1 MAGDRRCAR
10 LLSAAFAILIL
21 LSACSAQPEPEV
33 EETAAPETGETDWVY
48 VPEFTRL
55 ADWAGCFALAG
66 ERLYFDGVE
75 TLASG
80 QETGGAVTRHIL
92 RSAPALGG
100 EVSDLASFEAA
111 PTPEGASV
119 SGGISCMCALP
130 DGGFAAVER
139 AFFSMPEP
147 MEETSGA
154 TSSDLAAGF
163 ESAESHIL
171 HIFDAAGES
180 RAVKDI
186 TGLLGGEG
194 VEACAADAAGYIY
207 LLTSGGGALVLD
219 RGGGF
224 VSRSAGEG
232 GFSGLVRLG
241 EKVCALLN
249 TQEGIS
255 LLPIDPVGAAAG
267 KEELLLPASAQEP
280 YPGTEHAL
288 LWSDG
293 ERLLGL
299 APGEEEPEE
308 LLYFSDAGLDG
319 DMLAAA
325 FQEEGGDILCLAW
338 ESDGTW
344 LVRLE
349 KTAAS
354 QAPVKTRLTLAGLDI
369 DYGIRRAV
377 LDFNRRD
384 GGSVIELR
392 DYAGEGEEAF
402 LAEMAAGKL
411 PDILCTDSLPADSLA
426 DKGLLRDLAP
436 YIEGDAALGGFDALV
451 TPYFDALRRDGA
463 LYEVSEG
470 FCLRCCMAPAEL
482 EGRSLDLATL
492 RELAEG
498 LPEVCTLLGPEVTAA
513 SLFRELCM
521 ANLERYAD
529 AGSGVCRFTTQ
540 EFISLLKFC
549 GGFPREAAQEKSAA
563 PHGIMEAGAQ
573 LIASTSFDRQL
584 LDYVGNKAAM
594 GGEICLPGVLGGDG
608 SAAFVKE
615 PGLAISASC
624 KAPEAA
630 WSFVRTLLTEEYQA
644 GARSGLCL
652 PSNRAVL
659 EALLEARSLGE
670 GWSEQHYLIPGQGTQ
685 SYAPGSVGGESFT
698 REDAQLLL
706 AAIDGAKGLYGTQD
720 EELLG
725 IVNEE
730 AGRFFAGDCTA
741 EQCAAVIQD
750 RVSIYINERR

>member
-1 MAGDRRCAR
+1 M
-10 LLSAAFAILIL
+10 
-21 LSACSAQPEPEV
+21 
-33 EETAAPETGETDWVY
+33 
-48 VPEFTRL
+48 
-55 ADWAGCFALAG
+55 
-66 ERLYFDGVE
+66 
-75 TLASG
+75 
-80 QETGGAVTRHIL
+80 
-92 RSAPALGG
+92 
-100 EVSDLASFEAA
+100 
-111 PTPEGASV
+111 
-119 SGGISCMCALP
+119 
-130 DGGFAAVER
+130 
-139 AFFSMPEP
+139 
-147 MEETSGA
+147 
-154 TSSDLAAGF
+154 
-163 ESAESHIL
+163 
-171 HIFDAAGES
+171 
-180 RAVKDI
+180 
-186 TGLLGGEG
+186 
-194 VEACAADAAGYIY
+194 
-207 LLTSGGGALVLD
+207 
-219 RGGGF
+219 
-224 VSRSAGEG
+224 
-232 GFSGLVRLG
+232 
-241 EKVCALLN
+241 
-249 TQEGIS
+249 
-255 LLPIDPVGAAAG
+255 
-267 KEELLLPASAQEP
+267 
-280 YPGTEHAL
+280 
-288 LWSDG
+288 
-293 ERLLGL
+293 
-299 APGEEEPEE
+299 
-308 LLYFSDAGLDG
+308 
-319 DMLAAA
+319 
-325 FQEEGGDILCLAW
+325 
-338 ESDGTW
+338 
-344 LVRLE
+344 
-349 KTAAS
+349 
-354 QAPVKTRLTLAGLDI
+354 
-369 DYGIRRAV
+369 
-377 LDFNRRD
+377 
-384 GGSVIELR
+384 
-392 DYAGEGEEAF
+392 
-402 LAEMAAGKL
+402 
-411 PDILCTDSLPADSLA
+411 
-426 DKGLLRDLAP
+426 
-436 YIEGDAALGGFDALV
+436 

-482 EGRSLDLATL
+482 SGRSLDLATL

-498 LPEVCTLLGPEVTAA
+498 LPEGCTLLGPEVTAA
-513 SLFRELCM
+513 SLFRVLCM

-670 GWSEQHYLIPGQGTQ
+670 GWSEQHCLIPGQGTQ
-685 SYAPGSVGGESFT
+685 SYAPDSVGGESFT

-706 AAIDGAKGLYGTQD
+706 AAIDGAKGLYGAQD

>member
-1 MAGDRRCAR
+1 
-10 LLSAAFAILIL
+10 
-21 LSACSAQPEPEV
+21 
-33 EETAAPETGETDWVY
+33 
-48 VPEFTRL
+48 
-55 ADWAGCFALAG
+55 
-66 ERLYFDGVE
+66 
-75 TLASG
+75 
-80 QETGGAVTRHIL
+80 
-92 RSAPALGG
+92 
-100 EVSDLASFEAA
+100 
-111 PTPEGASV
+111 
-119 SGGISCMCALP
+119 
-130 DGGFAAVER
+130 
-139 AFFSMPEP
+139 
-147 MEETSGA
+147 
-154 TSSDLAAGF
+154 
-163 ESAESHIL
+163 
-171 HIFDAAGES
+171 
-180 RAVKDI
+180 
-186 TGLLGGEG
+186 
-194 VEACAADAAGYIY
+194 
-207 LLTSGGGALVLD
+207 
-219 RGGGF
+219 
-224 VSRSAGEG
+224 
-232 GFSGLVRLG
+232 
-241 EKVCALLN
+241 
-249 TQEGIS
+249 
-255 LLPIDPVGAAAG
+255 
-267 KEELLLPASAQEP
+267 
-280 YPGTEHAL
+280 
-288 LWSDG
+288 
-293 ERLLGL
+293 
-299 APGEEEPEE
+299 
-308 LLYFSDAGLDG
+308 
-319 DMLAAA
+319 MLAAV

-402 LAEMAAGKL
+402 LAELAAGKL

-498 LPEVCTLLGPEVTAA
+498 LPEGCTLLGPEVTAA

-706 AAIDGAKGLYGTQD
+706 AAIDGAKGLYGAQD

>member
-1 MAGDRRCAR
+1 M
-10 LLSAAFAILIL
+10 
-21 LSACSAQPEPEV
+21 
-33 EETAAPETGETDWVY
+33 
-48 VPEFTRL
+48 
-55 ADWAGCFALAG
+55 
-66 ERLYFDGVE
+66 
-75 TLASG
+75 
-80 QETGGAVTRHIL
+80 
-92 RSAPALGG
+92 
-100 EVSDLASFEAA
+100 
-111 PTPEGASV
+111 
-119 SGGISCMCALP
+119 
-130 DGGFAAVER
+130 
-139 AFFSMPEP
+139 
-147 MEETSGA
+147 
-154 TSSDLAAGF
+154 
-163 ESAESHIL
+163 
-171 HIFDAAGES
+171 
-180 RAVKDI
+180 
-186 TGLLGGEG
+186 
-194 VEACAADAAGYIY
+194 
-207 LLTSGGGALVLD
+207 
-219 RGGGF
+219 
-224 VSRSAGEG
+224 
-232 GFSGLVRLG
+232 
-241 EKVCALLN
+241 
-249 TQEGIS
+249 
-255 LLPIDPVGAAAG
+255 
-267 KEELLLPASAQEP
+267 
-280 YPGTEHAL
+280 
-288 LWSDG
+288 
-293 ERLLGL
+293 
-299 APGEEEPEE
+299 
-308 LLYFSDAGLDG
+308 
-319 DMLAAA
+319 
-325 FQEEGGDILCLAW
+325 
-338 ESDGTW
+338 
-344 LVRLE
+344 
-349 KTAAS
+349 
-354 QAPVKTRLTLAGLDI
+354 
-369 DYGIRRAV
+369 
-377 LDFNRRD
+377 
-384 GGSVIELR
+384 
-392 DYAGEGEEAF
+392 
-402 LAEMAAGKL
+402 
-411 PDILCTDSLPADSLA
+411 PADSLA

-482 EGRSLDLATL
+482 DGRSLDLATL

-498 LPEVCTLLGPEVTAA
+498 LPEGCTLLGPEVTAA

-706 AAIDGAKGLYGTQD
+706 AAIDGAKGLYGAQD

-750 RVSIYINERR
+750 RASIYINERR

>member
-55 ADWAGCFALAG
+55 AGWAGCFALAG

-80 QETGGAVTRHIL
+80 QETGGAVTRPIL

-111 PTPEGASV
+111 PTPESASV

-147 MEETSGA
+147 MEETPGA

-186 TGLLGGEG
+186 TELLGGEG

-319 DMLAAA
+319 DMLAAV
-325 FQEEGGDILCLAW
+325 FQE
-338 ESDGTW
+338 
-344 LVRLE
+344 
-349 KTAAS
+349 
-354 QAPVKTRLTLAGLDI
+354 
-369 DYGIRRAV
+369 
-377 LDFNRRD
+377 
-384 GGSVIELR
+384 
-392 DYAGEGEEAF
+392 
-402 LAEMAAGKL
+402 
-411 PDILCTDSLPADSLA
+411 
-426 DKGLLRDLAP
+426 
-436 YIEGDAALGGFDALV
+436 
-451 TPYFDALRRDGA
+451 
-463 LYEVSEG
+463 
-470 FCLRCCMAPAEL
+470 
-482 EGRSLDLATL
+482 
-492 RELAEG
+492 
-498 LPEVCTLLGPEVTAA
+498 
-513 SLFRELCM
+513 
-521 ANLERYAD
+521 
-529 AGSGVCRFTTQ
+529 
-540 EFISLLKFC
+540 
-549 GGFPREAAQEKSAA
+549 
-563 PHGIMEAGAQ
+563 
-573 LIASTSFDRQL
+573 
-584 LDYVGNKAAM
+584 
-594 GGEICLPGVLGGDG
+594 
-608 SAAFVKE
+608 
-615 PGLAISASC
+615 
-624 KAPEAA
+624 
-630 WSFVRTLLTEEYQA
+630 
-644 GARSGLCL
+644 
-652 PSNRAVL
+652 
-659 EALLEARSLGE
+659 E
-670 GWSEQHYLIPGQGTQ
+670 GWSEQHCLIPGQGTQ
-685 SYAPGSVGGESFT
+685 SYDPDSVGGESFT
-698 REDAQLLL
+698 HADAQLLL
-706 AAIDGAKGLYGTQD
+706 AAIDGAKGLYGAQD

-750 RVSIYINERR
+750 RASIYINERR

>member
-80 QETGGAVTRHIL
+80 QETGGAVTRPIL
-92 RSAPALGG
+92 RSASALGG

-171 HIFDAAGES
+171 HIFAAAGES

-186 TGLLGGEG
+186 TELLGGEG

-319 DMLAAA
+319 DMLAAV

-384 GGSVIELR
+384 G
-392 DYAGEGEEAF
+392 
-402 LAEMAAGKL
+402 
-411 PDILCTDSLPADSLA
+411 
-426 DKGLLRDLAP
+426 
-436 YIEGDAALGGFDALV
+436 
-451 TPYFDALRRDGA
+451 A

-498 LPEVCTLLGPEVTAA
+498 LPEGCTLLGPEVTAA

-584 LDYVGNKAAM
+584 LDYVGSKAAM
-594 GGEICLPGVLGGDG
+594 GGEICLPGVLGGNG

-652 PSNRAVL
+652 PSSRAVL

-706 AAIDGAKGLYGTQD
+706 AAIDGAKGLYGAQD

>member
-55 ADWAGCFALAG
+55 AGWAGCFALAG

-80 QETGGAVTRHIL
+80 QETGGAVTRPIL

-154 TSSDLAAGF
+154 TSLDLAAGF

-186 TGLLGGEG
+186 TELLGGEG

-207 LLTSGGGALVLD
+207 ILTSGGGALVLD

-267 KEELLLPASAQEP
+267 
-280 YPGTEHAL
+280 
-288 LWSDG
+288 
-293 ERLLGL
+293 
-299 APGEEEPEE
+299 
-308 LLYFSDAGLDG
+308 
-319 DMLAAA
+319 
-325 FQEEGGDILCLAW
+325 
-338 ESDGTW
+338 
-344 LVRLE
+344 
-349 KTAAS
+349 
-354 QAPVKTRLTLAGLDI
+354 
-369 DYGIRRAV
+369 
-377 LDFNRRD
+377 
-384 GGSVIELR
+384 
-392 DYAGEGEEAF
+392 
-402 LAEMAAGKL
+402 
-411 PDILCTDSLPADSLA
+411 
-426 DKGLLRDLAP
+426 
-436 YIEGDAALGGFDALV
+436 
-451 TPYFDALRRDGA
+451 
-463 LYEVSEG
+463 
-470 FCLRCCMAPAEL
+470 
-482 EGRSLDLATL
+482 
-492 RELAEG
+492 
-498 LPEVCTLLGPEVTAA
+498 
-513 SLFRELCM
+513 
-521 ANLERYAD
+521 
-529 AGSGVCRFTTQ
+529 
-540 EFISLLKFC
+540 
-549 GGFPREAAQEKSAA
+549 
-563 PHGIMEAGAQ
+563 
-573 LIASTSFDRQL
+573 
-584 LDYVGNKAAM
+584 
-594 GGEICLPGVLGGDG
+594 
-608 SAAFVKE
+608 
-615 PGLAISASC
+615 
-624 KAPEAA
+624 
-630 WSFVRTLLTEEYQA
+630 
-644 GARSGLCL
+644 
-652 PSNRAVL
+652 
-659 EALLEARSLGE
+659 
-670 GWSEQHYLIPGQGTQ
+670 
-685 SYAPGSVGGESFT
+685 
-698 REDAQLLL
+698 
-706 AAIDGAKGLYGTQD
+706 
-720 EELLG
+720 
-725 IVNEE
+725 
-730 AGRFFAGDCTA
+730 
-741 EQCAAVIQD
+741 
-750 RVSIYINERR
+750 

>member
-66 ERLYFDGVE
+66 ERLHFDGVE
-75 TLASG
+75 TLAAG
-80 QETGGAVTRHIL
+80 QETGGAVTRPIL

-139 AFFSMPEP
+139 AFFSRPEP

-171 HIFDAAGES
+171 HIFAAAGES

-186 TGLLGGEG
+186 TELLGGEG

-232 GFSGLVRLG
+232 GFSGLVRLC

-319 DMLAAA
+319 DMLAAV

-384 GGSVIELR
+384 GGSVIE
-392 DYAGEGEEAF
+392 
-402 LAEMAAGKL
+402 
-411 PDILCTDSLPADSLA
+411 
-426 DKGLLRDLAP
+426 LRDLAP

-498 LPEVCTLLGPEVTAA
+498 LPEGCALLGPEVTAA

-594 GGEICLPGVLGGDG
+594 GGEICLPGVLGGNG

-706 AAIDGAKGLYGTQD
+706 AAIDGAKGLYGAQD